1 MTSIEHSLGRTI
13 DPTVV
18 DKRRRY
24 VTETVASIRALESNH
39 GVTRDCLK
47 LIAQELV
54 VLARH
59 TELFC
64 EEHFPNPDSGAPAK
78 LYLLSED
85 DGGRFPLYLTCARPG
100 GSVRPH
106 NHATW
111 AVVAGLAGCEEN
123 RFYDRIEGGHAP
135 GPARIKLAATERVQY
150 GEHIALMPDDIHSVA
165 TPGDVPRRHFHM
177 YGLSLE
183 RLPKRLAYDMDND
196 TCDYMEINPKI
207 VRVAHA

>member
-1 MTSIEHSLGRTI
+1 MSSAI
-13 DPTVV
+13 DPTIVA
-18 DKRRRY
+18 RRR
-24 VTETVASIRALESNH
+24 EHVADTMARVRALENEH
-39 GVTRDCLK
+39 GVTRDGL
-47 LIAQELV
+47 LIIAKVLV
-54 VLARH
+54 DLTRH
-59 TELFC
+59 KELFD
-64 EEHFPNPDSGAPAK
+64 EAHFPNPGEGEAAK

-85 DGGRFPLYLTCARPG
+85 EGGRFPLYLTCARPG

-111 AVVAGLAGCEEN
+111 AVVAGLDGCEEN
-123 RFYDRIEGGHAP
+123 RFYDRIEGGYEP
-135 GPARIKLAATERVQY
+135 GAAQIKLTATTRVHD

-183 RLPKRLAYDMDND
+183 RLPKRLAYDMDNG